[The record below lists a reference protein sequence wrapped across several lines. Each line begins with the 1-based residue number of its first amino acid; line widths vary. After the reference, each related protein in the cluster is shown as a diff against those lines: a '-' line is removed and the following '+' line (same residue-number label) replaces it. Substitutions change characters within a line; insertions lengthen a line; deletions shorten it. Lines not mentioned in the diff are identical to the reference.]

1 MSRAVEDIVK
11 DMKKV
16 SAEIATIMDYVNGSI
31 SERPR
36 KYRKADGT
44 PPDFFALFIR

>member
-16 SAEIATIMDYVNGSI
+16 SAEIATIVDYVNGSI